1 MKKGIQLLIVILC
14 LIVLFPLTGC
24 GNGCSIGL
32 RLYENDIFI
41 YTVGYDTN
49 RVSILGL
56 TDKGREQ
63 EYLIVPEKID
73 GKEVVALSYDDYN
86 EKKIEEKFGDKKY
99 SGLRSDNIKKMFV
112 VPTVT
117 VKSGRFFQYVKDC
130 IEVFYVSNEVKLQDN
145 LQHYTYYY
153 TNYNVEYNRRSE
165 GIAANI
171 SYYIITSKPLI
182 TDIIG

>member
-1 MKKGIQLLIVILC
+1 MC
-14 LIVLFPLTGC
+14 LSVFTGC

-73 GKEVVALSYDDYN
+73 GKDVVALSYNDYN

-99 SGLRSDNIKKMFV
+99 SGLRSDNLKKIFIIPKIQVKNMDVFQCAKNLYGV
-112 VPTVT
+112 FYLSNEST
-117 VKSGRFFQYVKDC
+117 VK
-130 IEVFYVSNEVKLQDN
+130 
-145 LQHYTYYY
+145 
-153 TNYNVEYNRRSE
+153 E
-165 GIAANI
+165 GGG
-171 SYYIITSKPLI
+171 SLLLLYKKK
-182 TDIIG
+182 

>member
-1 MKKGIQLLIVILC
+1 MKKIISIFLTAIMC
-14 LIVLFPLTGC
+14 LSVFTGC

-73 GKEVVALSYDDYN
+73 GKDVVALSYNDYN

-99 SGLRSDNIKKMFV
+99 SGLRSDNLKKIFIIPKIQVKNMDVFQCAKNLYGV
-112 VPTVT
+112 FYLSNEST
-117 VKSGRFFQYVKDC
+117 VK
-130 IEVFYVSNEVKLQDN
+130 
-145 LQHYTYYY
+145 
-153 TNYNVEYNRRSE
+153 E
-165 GIAANI
+165 GGG
-171 SYYIITSKPLI
+171 SLLLLYKKK
-182 TDIIG
+182 

>member
-73 GKEVVALSYDDYN
+73 GKDVVALSYNDYN
-86 EKKIEEKFGDKKY
+86 EKK
-99 SGLRSDNIKKMFV
+99 
-112 VPTVT
+112 
-117 VKSGRFFQYVKDC
+117 
-130 IEVFYVSNEVKLQDN
+130 
-145 LQHYTYYY
+145 
-153 TNYNVEYNRRSE
+153 
-165 GIAANI
+165 
-171 SYYIITSKPLI
+171 
-182 TDIIG
+182 